1 VHFLDAWTTLTPF
14 ALLRLLIPAG
24 VLLAAVFIPGRPTA
38 RLAALVVAASMPG
51 HPDLGAGAM
60 PWWWCGLWVAVAWT
74 SGVGGRAHS
83 TLPPRPG
90 GLESA
95 AVGLLL
101 SVALVTLLVVA
112 IGRQDLSLDAT
123 RRASYALLLIGAGVL
138 HLLIR
143 RDIARATLAFGAM
156 GLGLQLLD
164 RMARDAVLASSEPP
178 AALVLVATALAVGL
192 TSRLAY
198 VRQHDAGSAWIN
210 DAHDLH
216 D

>member
-1 VHFLDAWTTLTPF
+1 M
-14 ALLRLLIPAG
+14 RLLIPAG

-38 RLAALVVAASMPG
+38 RLAAAAVAASMPG
-51 HPDLGAGAM
+51 HPDLGAGVLA
-60 PWWWCGLWVAVAWT
+60 WAWCALWIAVAWAC
-74 SGVGGRAHS
+74 GVDGRARS

-101 SVALVTLLVVA
+101 AVALVTLLVVA
-112 IGRQDLSLDAT
+112 IGRQNLSLDAT
-123 RRASYALLLIGAGVL
+123 RRGSYALLLIGSGVL
-138 HLLIR
+138 HLLLR
-143 RDIARATLAFGAM
+143 RDIVRATLAFGAM

-164 RMARDAVLASSEPP
+164 QLARESVLPGAEPP
-178 AALVLVATALAVGL
+178 AGLVLVATTLAVGL

-198 VRQHDAGSAWIN
+198 VRQHDAGSSWVN